1 MKLLYKSEI
10 EDIKKSGYLKSD
22 ISITDA
28 LIENFYEEILTLE
41 EKKLL
46 KLAFKNN
53 PSQEELDEVLKLWD
67 IEVKGANK
75 SLLLSYVL
83 KRHPDLKFSSYE
95 GPRLKGLLKF
105 FRFQNMKVISHFVKI
120 TKVLNDNNII
130 PVILKGGAMR
140 HLVKDLPRVM
150 GDVDILVLEKDFY
163 KAIKLAL
170 PLGYYFEKID
180 VHSVDL
186 HDDKTKENTLD
197 IHKFI
202 YFKTGKPKAFLKDLF
217 KRASLQNVFG
227 VKAYVPS
234 DEDMVFIILV
244 NLARNLRDKTSLGGL
259 IYSLFDC
266 KYFLENN
273 KNFNWEIVKENAKKT
288 KTQIQMNFAMKFINK
303 ISCDIFP
310 LEFQKEALF
319 EEKTNNY
326 SNTVMYERFY
336 LEDIREKSR
345 NLKIK
350 EIFKDLSKFK
360 QYLKIK
366 PLYFSLKLLRGHP
379 LLIKF
384 FIKDLKTKQYDF

>member
-170 PLGYYFEKID
+170 PLGYYFEK
-180 VHSVDL
+180 
-186 HDDKTKENTLD
+186 N
-197 IHKFI
+197 
-202 YFKTGKPKAFLKDLF
+202 
-217 KRASLQNVFG
+217 
-227 VKAYVPS
+227 
-234 DEDMVFIILV
+234 
-244 NLARNLRDKTSLGGL
+244 
-259 IYSLFDC
+259 
-266 KYFLENN
+266 
-273 KNFNWEIVKENAKKT
+273 
-288 KTQIQMNFAMKFINK
+288 
-303 ISCDIFP
+303 
-310 LEFQKEALF
+310 
-319 EEKTNNY
+319 
-326 SNTVMYERFY
+326 
-336 LEDIREKSR
+336 
-345 NLKIK
+345 
-350 EIFKDLSKFK
+350 
-360 QYLKIK
+360 
-366 PLYFSLKLLRGHP
+366 
-379 LLIKF
+379 
-384 FIKDLKTKQYDF
+384 